1 MLFLHG
7 DPAPGFTLF
16 GYDLPRMHAVLNDL
30 PVALLLAAV
39 CFEILHLLTRR
50 NQFRIAGLWTLLF
63 GVIGGVAAVLS
74 GLGAED
80 HIAHG
85 EAVHELMETHETLA
99 FVTLGIFAVV
109 TLWRLLRDTRM
120 AGGERVAA
128 LVLALVGTG
137 TLVATGVYGGKMVFE
152 HAGGISS
159 EVLEAEMKARMEGH
173 QHHDDG
179 DAEEDHA
186 HDATGS
192 DSASG
197 H

>member
-1 MLFLHG
+1 MLFLHS

-30 PVALLLAAV
+30 PAALLVAAV
-39 CFEILHLLTRR
+39 CFEVLHLLTRR
-50 NQFRIAGLWTLLF
+50 DQFRIAGLWTLVF
-63 GVIGGVAAVLS
+63 GAIGGAAAVLS

-80 HIAHG
+80 HLAHG

-99 FVTLGIFAVV
+99 FVTLGVFAVV
-109 TLWRLLRDTRM
+109 AIWRLLRDTKM

-152 HAGGISS
+152 HAAGISS
-159 EVLEAEMKARMEGH
+159 EVLEVEMQARMEE
-173 QHHDDG
+173 HHHEAG
-179 DAEEDHA
+179 DADH
-186 HDATGS
+186 DGTGS
-192 DSASG
+192 DSVSG